1 MAPRFV
7 SFPVVCGTRDR
18 TSPPA
23 MPEHA
28 LRARYDFSLSAPRER
43 GRPLGVLVSVACH
56 LVLAALL
63 LFSVRHDVARIFS
76 AGDPFKAAGGGGG
89 GGGGGGRE
97 VAYIS
102 LPAPEHTTTA
112 PVAVTPPVVTPPP
125 VQVAPTPVPE
135 VPPPVVEV
143 APVPE
148 AAVAAPA
155 PSATAAAGPGTSPG
169 AGGGAGGGTGGGIGP
184 GTGPGTGPGEGGGG
198 GGGIGRGPRLRH
210 EVLPPDEVPK
220 ELRGREIRVVFT
232 IDATGVPQ
240 KVVFDPP
247 IGGSRFVDKLRRSM
261 LEFRF
266 YPALGPDG
274 RPTESTWVYRY
285 MPF

>member
-7 SFPVVCGTRDR
+7 SFPVVCESRDG

-23 MPEHA
+23 MPEQA
-28 LRARYDFSLSAPRER
+28 LRARYDFSLSSPRER

-56 LVLAALL
+56 ALL
-63 LFSVRHDVARIFS
+63 AVLLLLSVRHDVARIFT
-76 AGDPFKAAGGGGG
+76 ATDPFKAAGGGGG

-102 LPAPEHTTTA
+102 LPAPEHTTAA
-112 PVAVTPPVVTPPP
+112 PVVTTPPVETPPP
-125 VQVAPTPVPE
+125 VQVSPAPVPE
-135 VPPPVVEV
+135 VPPPVVEE

-148 AAVAAPA
+148 ATVAVPAPA
-155 PSATAAAGPGTSPG
+155 AAAAGPGVGPG
-169 AGGGAGGGTGGGIGP
+169 TGGGAGGGAGGGIGP
-184 GTGPGTGPGEGGGG
+184 GTGPGTGPGEGGGTG
-198 GGGIGRGPRLRH
+198 GGVGRGPRLRQ
-210 EVLPPDEVPK
+210 EVLPPDEVPR

-232 IDATGVPQ
+232 IDASGVPQ

-247 IGGSRFVDKLRRSM
+247 IPGSRFADKLRRSM
-261 LEFRF
+261 LDFRF
-266 YPALGPDG
+266 HPALGPDG